1 MATTI
6 DTSHSHLTHK
16 LKSFLLITSLILPL
30 LLFAYTAYT
39 SYGYDDE
46 IFNIVNAQPEKYVSA
61 YELIQDHLSGKI
73 IDRHPVGSFLMNYI
87 LLKTLGSWNL
97 VRVVGGVLSA
107 LAMWLYWRYV
117 VIKGKTDT
125 MTVIFAYVF
134 MCLNPAVLMWCTGL
148 RWQTYAFPLICV
160 LGFILSQPPY
170 LSSRKYLFWGSYFL
184 TASIIFYTETS
195 AAIMIIAS
203 FMMLL
208 VHRRKYFLD
217 EWKTILLFGLL
228 ALLLV
233 SRQIYLFFT
242 VLLPDVRGSN
252 EFYSVFQTIAGGGQN
267 FLCGQGVVPVS
278 LPGIMLIVANFIL
291 FLVFIF
297 SIKTVA
303 ASCTNGFFILSYA
316 GIIISTIGGKI
327 RNFVVLSAPHGG
339 FMADIFDCIK
349 SKALKKIILAL
360 YVVGTVWGLYNVVS
374 HNDTTR
380 ATWNTPY
387 GELMEFL
394 EQYNSNECFVVS
406 HNPVFDYHAKQRGF
420 KTMFV
425 GEHDWLD
432 ELKKH
437 TETVIILRT
446 YKGSVN
452 NENFDKFNEYVD
464 SKHIVSAKSFSY
476 DRYAWFK
483 RLFDKNYPD
492 YYAEILVTE

>member
-73 IDRHPVGSFLMNYI
+73 IDIHPVGSFLMNYI

-195 AAIMIIAS
+195 AAIMILAS
-203 FMMLL
+203 FIMLL
-208 VHRRKYFLD
+208 IHRRKYFID
-217 EWKTILLFGLL
+217 EWQTIFLFGIL
-228 ALLLV
+228 ALVIV
-233 SRQIYLFFT
+233 SRQIYIFLT
-242 VLLPDVRGSN
+242 VFWPDVQGSN
-252 EFYSVFQTIAGGGQN
+252 EFYSMIQAVSGGGQN
-267 FLCGQGVVPVS
+267 FLCGQGVLPVS
-278 LPGIMLIVANFIL
+278 LPGIILIAANLVL
-291 FLVFIF
+291 FLVFMLN
-297 SIKTVA
+297 IKTIA
-303 ASCTNGFFILSYA
+303 SSCTNGFFMLSYA
-316 GIIISTIGGKI
+316 GIILTTIGGKI
-327 RNFVVLSAPHGG
+327 RNFVALSAPHGG
-339 FMADIFDCIK
+339 FMTDTFALIK
-349 SKALKKIILAL
+349 SRALKKTVLAL
-360 YVVGTVWGLYNVVS
+360 YIVGTIWGVCHVAS

-394 EQYNSNECFVVS
+394 EQYNSN
-406 HNPVFDYHAKQRGF
+406 
-420 KTMFV
+420 V
-425 GEHDWLD
+425 G
-432 ELKKH
+432 
-437 TETVIILRT
+437 
-446 YKGSVN
+446 
-452 NENFDKFNEYVD
+452 
-464 SKHIVSAKSFSY
+464 
-476 DRYAWFK
+476 
-483 RLFDKNYPD
+483 
-492 YYAEILVTE
+492 